1 MFADPQSI
9 TIDGTNHSLACIKRG
24 QENAEYRNAGRT
36 VRLQVSHQSRKTRT
50 RSMYRVDVDKIAAD
64 PITTDNVSLSC
75 GIYLVIDK
83 PAFGFTEADVINQLT
98 GIVNALSASTYAA
111 AKKLNAGES

>member
-9 TIDGTNHSLACIKRG
+9 TIDGTAHSLACIKRG
-24 QENAEYRNAGRT
+24 QENGEYRNSART
-36 VRLQVSHQSRKTRT
+36 VRLQISHQSRKSRT

-64 PITTDNVSLSC
+64 PITSDNVSLSC
-75 GIYLVIDK
+75 GIYVVIDK
-83 PAFGFTEADVINQLT
+83 PAFGFSEADVVNQLT
-98 GIVNALSASTYAA
+98 GIVGALSASTYAA